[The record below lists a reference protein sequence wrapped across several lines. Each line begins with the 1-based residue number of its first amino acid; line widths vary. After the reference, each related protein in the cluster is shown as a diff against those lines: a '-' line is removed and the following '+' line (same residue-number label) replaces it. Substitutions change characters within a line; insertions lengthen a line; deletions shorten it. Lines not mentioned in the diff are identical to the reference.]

1 MKTTKILLALAFTA
15 CTASTLVHAGGMG
28 AAKKAAPQPTPFFIP
43 FLAGEG
49 MYTWPQVDGYSIN
62 LLNANV
68 QGQTQNINV
77 SSNNENQGW
86 GGRLAGGFLHPMS
99 GRMHSFLGSLEAG
112 WGYYGSMDLNP
123 VATTGN
129 GTRVSISTTD
139 AGMSMKQYG
148 VDLLAGLVY
157 DQPQYDV
164 FFKVGALI
172 QNLKLNVNV
181 NPQGLERTAGAAPGR
196 IASVLNGGYAVN
208 PTVVNVLPMLR
219 LGGGYHISKNWLAT
233 ASWMHAFGSTL
244 KINMPD
250 VNFSSR
256 TVGNMAAKI
265 ASPSL
270 NAVMFGLE
278 YRFMS

>member
-1 MKTTKILLALAFTA
+1 MKKTQVLLAVALSA
-15 CTASTLVHAGGMG
+15 CSASMLVHAGGMG
-28 AAKKAAPQPTPFFIP
+28 APKKPTPFFIP

-49 MYTWPQVDGYSIN
+49 MYTWPQVDGYNID
-62 LLNANV
+62 LLNATV
-68 QGQTQNINV
+68 QGQTQDIRIT
-77 SSNNENQGW
+77 SSNENQGW
-86 GGRLAGGFLHPMS
+86 GGRLGGGFLHPMS

-123 VATTGN
+123 IAKAGN
-129 GTRVSISTTD
+129 GTSVAVPTTD

-172 QNLKLNVNV
+172 QNLKFNVNID
-181 NPQGLERTAGAAPGR
+181 PQGIEQRAGTPVGR
-196 IASVLNGGYAVN
+196 IASVLNGNYSIS
-208 PTVVNVLPMLR
+208 PTMVNVLPMLR

-250 VNFSSR
+250 VNLSSR
-256 TVGNMAAKI
+256 TVGDLSAKI

-278 YRFMS
+278 YRFMN

>member
-1 MKTTKILLALAFTA
+1 MKTKILLAIALSA
-15 CTASTLVHAGGMG
+15 CSASTLLHAGGMG
-28 AAKKAAPQPTPFFIP
+28 APKKPTPFLIP

-49 MYTWPQVDGYSIN
+49 MYTWPQVDGYN
-62 LLNANV
+62 LDLLNATV
-68 QGQTQNINV
+68 QGTTQNIHIT
-77 SSNNENQGW
+77 SSNENQGW

-99 GRMHSFLGSLEAG
+99 GRFQSFLGSIEAG
-112 WGYYGSMDLNP
+112 WGYYGKMDLNP
-123 VATTGN
+123 IASTGN
-129 GTRVSISTTD
+129 GTTVAISTSD

-172 QNLKLNVNV
+172 QNLKLEINI
-181 NPQGLERTAGAAPGR
+181 NPQGLESTAGAVPGR
-196 IASVLNGGYAVN
+196 IATALNGGYSMN
-208 PTVVNVLPMLR
+208 PTMVNVLPMLR

-244 KINMPD
+244 KIDMPD
-250 VNFSSR
+250 MNFSSR
-256 TVGNMAAKI
+256 TVGNLAAQI

-270 NAVMFGLE
+270 DAVLFGFE
-278 YRFMS
+278 YRFVS